1 MGVIDLEEDYRRVK
15 IKRFSVLETLLRDRR
30 ETLDF
35 LLDRPVSDTNRKI
48 IDLNWKYYDQLVV
61 GECKRIAAEYGDDG
75 MPIN

>member
-1 MGVIDLEEDYRRVK
+1 MGVIDLEEDYRGTK
-15 IKRFSVLETLLRDRR
+15 IKQFATLETLLRDRR

-35 LLDRPVSDTNRKI
+35 FYDKPVNDTNRQTTNLI
-48 IDLNWKYYDQLVV
+48 WKHYNKLVV